1 MSSIERR
8 ISLLIFMCQ
17 LNEWTREELE
27 VEDTRSIAE
36 MSLRAVNEA
45 SKVIAEAAQ
54 EGAVQGR
61 LSEKRVS

>member
-45 SKVIAEAAQ
+45 SQVIAGAAQ

-61 LSEKRVS
+61 LADKRVN